1 MSSSHLSFVG
11 RSPHEYFRCHL
22 VSCHG
27 SSISILLLRSSCDF
41 LVSCFIRCSSCV
53 SQSYCRI
60 GQRYS
65 SLFIQY
71 FDDTTCTVHRTKW
84 ASINK
89 VSLVRV
95 ISHWSCVTA
104 GENTVAG
111 PLGRFGI
118 RVLND
123 TRAIQYK

>member
-1 MSSSHLSFVG
+1 MTSSSHPSFVG
-11 RSPHEYFRCHL
+11 CSPHEYFRCHL
-22 VSCHG
+22 VSCYG

-53 SQSYCRI
+53 SQSHCRI

-65 SLFIQY
+65 SLFVQY
-71 FDDTTCTVHRTKW
+71 FDTTCTVHRTKW
-84 ASINK
+84 PSINK

-95 ISHWSCVTA
+95 ISHWSCVIA

-111 PLGRFGI
+111 PL
-118 RVLND
+118 VLND